1 MHPGMQSLQKF
12 TIDSWILTEFPS
24 RLVLAEAEA
33 VHFIPSCH
41 FRLCSE
47 IVQLFTG
54 VSTS

>member
-12 TIDSWILTEFPS
+12 TIHPWILTEFPS

-41 FRLCSE
+41 FGLCSE

-54 VSTS
+54 MSTS